1 MNKQANRIVVLA
13 AIGVLAG
20 GMTVPAAEVGDTK
33 ELKMHPAK
41 VQVAK
46 ARTTGIAA
54 KLRELT
60 LTGIIAKRE
69 MKVAGKNRTGFVL
82 ITASGDKL
90 RLPVAKKGARNTAA
104 PAVKLAVFVGQNVK
118 VVAMGTEVKKGEK
131 TAVRIR
137 TIKTVEKVAAVEPA
151 PVQVG

>member
-13 AIGVLAG
+13 VIGAMAG
-20 GMTVPAAEVGDTK
+20 GMTAMAAEK
-33 ELKMHPAK
+33 RECQELKIHPAK
-41 VQVAK
+41 VQASKARKAGIVAK
-46 ARTTGIAA
+46 IQ
-54 KLRELT
+54 ELT

-90 RLPVAKKGARNTAA
+90 RLPVAKTGARNPAA
-104 PAVKLAVFVGQNVK
+104 PAPKLAAFIGQNVK
-118 VVAMGTEVKKGEK
+118 LVALGTEVKKGEK
-131 TAVRIR
+131 TTIRIR
-137 TIKTVEKVAAVEPA
+137 TVKSVVKMAAVEPA